1 MSHFQLPLDIDSLE
15 IISQSVD
22 HKGTIRFEV
31 KSKAKGTH
39 CHKCGKWC
47 DKVYGLGETLT
58 VQHVSILDKP
68 VYLRICVVRYQC
80 EECEDGLTTSE
91 RYDWMERKSKTTKA
105 LDAYIN
111 RQLIHS
117 TVEDVA
123 KKVRTTAEIVESA
136 LHRCI
141 KHQVKWEDYKDLTT
155 IGIDEIALRKGH
167 NNFVVVVSCKNKD
180 GDLSVLAI
188 LPDRFKKT
196 IYTFLESIPNH
207 LKASVQT
214 VCTDMYDAFV
224 EAACEVFGKLY
235 RDQLDRI
242 RIAEMKRLKEE
253 LSINE
258 YAKLNNMMW
267 TLRKKYECLS
277 KDEKT
282 QLLLLYKHSPKLKEA
297 HTYALKLTNIFNTHQ
312 SRKHALTKLERWVKS
327 VKNSKTTY
335 FNGFIKTLTRY
346 RSSILNYFKMRK
358 NSGFVEGL
366 NNKIKVLKR
375 RCYGVHK
382 VTTLFQRLTLD
393 LQGYKRF
400 A

>member
-1 MSHFQLPLDIDSLE
+1 MSHFQLSLDIDSLE

-155 IGIDEIALRKGH
+155 IGIDE
-167 NNFVVVVSCKNKD
+167 
-180 GDLSVLAI
+180 
-188 LPDRFKKT
+188 
-196 IYTFLESIPNH
+196 
-207 LKASVQT
+207 
-214 VCTDMYDAFV
+214 
-224 EAACEVFGKLY
+224 
-235 RDQLDRI
+235 
-242 RIAEMKRLKEE
+242 MKRLKEE

-346 RSSILNYFKMRK
+346 CSSILNYFKMRK